1 MLRRVA
7 NIFSFSFRLI
17 PSLPPPAA
25 TLPCLLA
32 TLLQIADV
40 DCTKDESKDLC
51 SRFGVKGY
59 PTLKSFTASDP
70 DGAAYEGGRDKA
82 ALTTFA
88 EENLGPSCS
97 PDNIDLCDDTQKGE
111 IAKYQAKDQ
120 SELQETVDAA
130 TKAVEDAEKTFKDE
144 VSKLQAKYEAL
155 SKDKDDTVAAAA
167 TPELKYV
174 KMVLSSMKKTAD
186 AKDEL

>member
-1 MLRRVA
+1 MLQHVA
-7 NIFSFSFRLI
+7 SSCNNA
-17 PSLPPPAA
+17 PPHCVLSTATHRQANRCAVTRAASNPTNPAN
-25 TLPCLLA
+25 
-32 TLLQIADV
+32 Q
-40 DCTKDESKDLC
+40 
-51 SRFGVKGY
+51 
-59 PTLKSFTASDP
+59 
-70 DGAAYEGGRDKA
+70 
-82 ALTTFA
+82 
-88 EENLGPSCS
+88 NLGPSCS